1 MKAAVPVT
9 YTAAC
14 PRCGHDTT
22 WTTTAHDTTTSTLM
36 PTAVSITDGGNCP
49 CAAPA
54 GDVAA

>member
-1 MKAAVPVT
+1 MKPAVPVT

-14 PRCGHDTT
+14 PNCGHDTT
-22 WTTTAHDTTTSTLM
+22 WTTTTHDTTTTTLM

-49 CAAPA
+49 CAAPD